1 MEVSRA
7 VNLRTGDIF
16 ADHVDMAKTLYQR
29 TRGLLGRTKLKKGQ
43 GLFIPKC
50 SSIHTFFMRFS
61 IDVLFLDKK
70 NTVTKIIPCLVP
82 FRIEMGSWGSKGV
95 LELQCGLLKE
105 CDFNIGDMISFPD
118 EHKKTG

>member
-1 MEVSRA
+1 VSRA

-16 ADHVDMAKTLYQR
+16 AEHVDVARTLYQR
-29 TRGLLGRTKLKKGQ
+29 TRGLLGRAELNQGQ

-70 NTVTKIIPCLVP
+70 NAVTKIVPCLVP
-82 FRIEMGSWGSKGV
+82 FRIAVGSWGSRGV
-95 LELQCGLLKE
+95 LELQSGLLKE
-105 CDFNIGDMISFPD
+105 CDINKGDTISFLN
-118 EHKKTG
+118 EH